1 MPIAP
6 TWMLMRSDC
15 AKTASPLATSDDTVR
30 ALPSTMRS
38 QVSCFASRHHSEFG
52 ARSIRSNMKC
62 AFQAQGDL
70 GFRSSAQDVPGFGLA
85 VLQSD
90 RLRIRIVRVNLN
102 RERLAREQQ
111 LEQ

>member
-15 AKTASPLATSDDTVR
+15 AKTASPLATSDDPVR
-30 ALPSTMRS
+30 ALPSTIRS

-62 AFQAQGDL
+62 AFEKPGWYDPKS
-70 GFRSSAQDVPGFGLA
+70 GRSGVRHRNCVLDMEFALSAM
-85 VLQSD
+85 
-90 RLRIRIVRVNLN
+90 I
-102 RERLAREQQ
+102 E
-111 LEQ
+111 